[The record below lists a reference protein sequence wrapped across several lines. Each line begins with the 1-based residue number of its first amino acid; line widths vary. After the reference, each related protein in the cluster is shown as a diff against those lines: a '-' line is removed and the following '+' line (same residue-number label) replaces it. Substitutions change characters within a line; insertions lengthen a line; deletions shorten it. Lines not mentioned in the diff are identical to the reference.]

1 MLSAASRPYIDASVP
16 VLREHGLAITTHFY
30 REMFADRPE
39 LTQMFNMGNQANGSQ
54 QQSLA
59 SAVFAYAANID
70 NAAALGPVLER
81 IVHKH
86 AAVGLTPAHYP
97 IVGRHLLGAISAVL
111 GEAATPPLLAAWDEA
126 YWLLAGELIAAE
138 ARLYQRTGVAA
149 GELTPVRV
157 VRREAQGDQVVALT
171 LAAADGQPL
180 RAFRPGQYISGAARR
195 ADGQRQLRQYS
206 LSAESGLPTWRISV
220 KREAGDRTTPAGAV
234 SNWLHANAQEGT
246 ELKVSAPFGE
256 FTPALD
262 GRRPLVLLSAG
273 IGITPMLAVLRT
285 LAAQGSQRQV
295 LLAHAARDGRHH
307 AHRADLQWARER
319 LPQLATHISYE
330 TPQAGDVAGRD
341 YDHAGTMPVAELLRQ
356 PDLQRFVDGS
366 FYLCGPLGFM
376 QAQRHALVSA
386 GVPVAH
392 IEREVFGP
400 DLLAD
405 LL

>member
-39 LTQMFNMGNQANGSQ
+39 LTQLFNMGNQANGSQ

-59 SAVFAYAANID
+59 SAVFAYGANID
-70 NAAALGPVLER
+70 NAAALAPVIER

-86 AAVGLTPAHYP
+86 ASVGLTPAHYP
-97 IVGRHLLGAISAVL
+97 IVGHYLLGAISAVL

-126 YWLLAGELIAAE
+126 YWLLAGDMIAAE

-157 VRREAQGDQVVALT
+157 IRREAQGEQVVALT
-171 LAAADGQPL
+171 LAAADGGPL
-180 RAFRPGQYISGAARR
+180 REFRPGQYISVEARLD
-195 ADGQRQLRQYS
+195 DGTRQLRQYS
-206 LSAESGLPTWRISV
+206 LSGESGLPTWRISV
-220 KREAGDRTTPAGAV
+220 KREDGDQATPAGAV
-234 SNWLHANAQEGT
+234 SGWLHANAHEGT
-246 ELKVSAPFGE
+246 ELKVSAPFGD

-273 IGITPMLAVLRT
+273 IGITPMLSVLRT
-285 LAAQGSQRQV
+285 LAAQGSQRQI
-295 LLAHAARDGRHH
+295 LFAHAARNGRHH
-307 AHRADLQWARER
+307 AHRADVQWARER
-319 LPQLATHISYE
+319 LPQLATHVSYE
-330 TPQAGDVAGRD
+330 APESGDVAGRD
-341 YDHAGTMPVAELLRQ
+341 YDHAGTMPLTELLSQ
-356 PDLQRFVDGS
+356 PDLQRFIDGR

-376 QAQRHALVSA
+376 QALRHALVST

-400 DLLAD
+400 DLLDD

>member
-30 REMFADRPE
+30 SEMFSDRPE

-70 NAAALGPVLER
+70 NGAALAPVVDR

-86 AAVGLTPAHYP
+86 AAVGLTPSHYP
-97 IVGRHLLGAISAVL
+97 IVGRHLLGAIKAVL
-111 GEAATPPLLAAWDEA
+111 GDAATPPLLAAWDEA
-126 YWLLAGELIAAE
+126 YWLLAGELISAE

-149 GELTPVRV
+149 GELTAVRV
-157 VRREAQGDQVVALT
+157 VRREAQGEQVVSLT
-171 LAAADGQPL
+171 LAAADGGPL
-180 RAFRPGQYISGAARR
+180 RDFRPGQYISVEAHLD
-195 ADGQRQLRQYS
+195 DGTRQLRQYS
-206 LSAESGLPTWRISV
+206 LSAETGLPTWRISV
-220 KREAGDRTTPAGAV
+220 KREDGDQSTPAGAV

-246 ELKVSAPFGE
+246 ELKVSAPFGD

-262 GRRPLVLLSAG
+262 GHRPLVLLSGG
-273 IGITPMLAVLRT
+273 IGITPMISVLRT
-285 LAAQGSQRQV
+285 LAAKGTQRPI
-295 LLAHAARDGRHH
+295 LFAHAARNGRHH

-319 LPQLATHISYE
+319 LPQLVTHIIYE
-330 TPQAGDVAGRD
+330 APEAGDAIGRD
-341 YDHAGTMPVAELLRQ
+341 YDHAGTMPMAELLAR
-356 PDLQRFVDGS
+356 PELQGFIDGR

-386 GVPVAH
+386 GVPVGH
-392 IEREVFGP
+392 IDREVFGP
-400 DLLAD
+400 DLLDD